1 MYPVWMSGACGLMT
15 VFALPAQQAGAG
27 SMPKRSELRITKR
40 TLDALRVEGKDAGFW
55 DRDPAGFGV
64 RVEYFSTAGT
74 SSRNTCIT
82 QLLMSVE
89 ELEAAADDRDPVPLD
104 EVFHLE
110 RRLDHLDAERLG
122 LVVARDD
129 AAVVRRQDNGGVA

>member
-1 MYPVWMSGACGLMT
+1 
-15 VFALPAQQAGAG
+15 
-27 SMPKRSELRITKR
+27 MPKRSELRITKR
-40 TLDALRVEGKDAGFW
+40 TINALRVEDKDAVFW
-55 DRDPAGFGV
+55 DRDLAGFGV

-89 ELEAAADDRDPVPLD
+89 ELEAAANDRDPVPLD

-122 LVVARDD
+122 LVAARDD